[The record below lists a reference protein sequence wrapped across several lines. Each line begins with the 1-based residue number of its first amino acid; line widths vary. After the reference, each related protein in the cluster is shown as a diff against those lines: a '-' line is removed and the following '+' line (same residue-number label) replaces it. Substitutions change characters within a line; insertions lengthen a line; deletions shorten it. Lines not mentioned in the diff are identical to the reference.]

1 MKCKVFQP
9 TKVYKNII
17 CQYFLGW
24 RHLVYIDT
32 EEYQITDE
40 RVTLATIANLGN
52 QWKII
57 HEFKPTEYPQLHQ
70 NPDTPFRKQDELDSL
85 EITYDGGFDDGGI
98 PNLTMEF
105 ESESLYLYLRCPDFN
120 NSVFRMDQL
129 PKLQEWT
136 RIEISHVEEGGQLF
150 LSFTVGG
157 QTKRRQASQ
166 LKGNL
171 SHLTDVK
178 IYSGSYC
185 ESHQPGFVKGLMV
198 LDQK

>member
-1 MKCKVFQP
+1 MASVPK
-9 TKVYKNII
+9 
-17 CQYFLGW
+17 L
-24 RHLVYIDT
+24 
-32 EEYQITDE
+32 E
-40 RVTLATIANLGN
+40 A

-57 HEFKPTEYPQLHQ
+57 HEFKPTEYPQLYQ
-70 NPDTPFRKQDELDSL
+70 GRESFEMS
-85 EITYDGGFDDGGI
+85 YDGGFDDGGT
-98 PNLTMEF
+98 PNLTIELKPH
-105 ESESLYLYLRCPDFN
+105 SLYLYLRCPDFN
-120 NSVFRMDQL
+120 NPVFRIDQL

-171 SHLTDVK
+171 SNLTDVK
-178 IYSGSYC
+178 IYIGD
-185 ESHQPGFVKGLMV
+185 EQPGFVKGLMV